1 MTLLIY
7 YNNLFESVCQMLD
20 EYAKRLIELF
30 VEDVLEGD
38 LDNLVSFNLNTIK
51 DNTLYGYAYGGAYCP
66 EQARIVRAIM
76 LAVFGNLWPD
86 ITLDSFIQH
95 EYSVERINFTTY
107 IFGANIGDEYFKGL
121 NKFQPTKT
129 LHDRCVEVNRLMY
142 TIGNYWILP
151 CGVTPDLGTYRYHWM
166 TDLYLS
172 DMFKVLTDNDDADP
186 TLKRLFDKSERA
198 IEKYHSADG
207 FKKLMRGMMMNKYL
221 YRTGEPKD
229 VLPRIWSMKQPMT
242 MWEYFDGVEKYCK
255 FMEEFIPKRGQKIVD
270 KLKKLLN
277 NTL

>member
-1 MTLLIY
+1 M
-7 YNNLFESVCQMLD
+7 D
-20 EYAKRLIELF
+20 EYTKRLIELF

-38 LDNLVSFNLNTIK
+38 LDNLVRFNLNTIK
-51 DNTLYGYAYGGAYCP
+51 DNTLYGYVYGSAYCP

-76 LAVFGNLWPD
+76 LAVFGDLWPN
-86 ITLDSFIQH
+86 INLDSFLQY
-95 EYSVERINFTTY
+95 EYSVERINFTSY
-107 IFGANIGDEYFKGL
+107 IFGANICDEYFKGL
-121 NKFQPTKT
+121 NRFKPTKIQN
-129 LHDRCVEVNRLMY
+129 DRCVEVNRLMY

-151 CGVTPDLGTYRYHWM
+151 YGVTQDLGTYRYHWM
-166 TDLYLS
+166 TDLFLS
-172 DMFKVLTDNDDADP
+172 DMFKVFVGEEEADS
-186 TLKRLFDKSERA
+186 TLKKLFDKSGQA
-198 IEKYHSADG
+198 ITKYRSADG